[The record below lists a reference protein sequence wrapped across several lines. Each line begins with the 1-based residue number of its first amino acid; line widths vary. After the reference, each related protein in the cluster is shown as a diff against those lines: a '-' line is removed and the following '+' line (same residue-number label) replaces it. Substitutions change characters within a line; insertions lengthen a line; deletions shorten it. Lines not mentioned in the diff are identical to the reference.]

1 MTEEQ
6 QRPITDSTR
15 LFRRLQ
21 PSSMYCL
28 MSAGISA
35 PITWQRTFLDLII
48 HGWRRVN
55 VGSVQ
60 PCSPYLESCTPTST
74 TRYLSNIRTCLV
86 RADSLQYTY
95 LTFTL
100 LFELG
105 SLVCGLATSSSMF
118 IGGRVIAGLG
128 AAGLTNG
135 AFTVISSSVPLD
147 KSPMYTGILAGFTQL
162 GIIAGPLIGG
172 VLTEHVRWQWCFL
185 LNLPVGGAAA
195 ALLVFVRIPEIVVK
209 ERMTVSLV
217 KKVVPELDLI
227 GFALFVPAAVMF
239 LMALQF
245 GSGDAY
251 AWNSATIIG
260 LLCGAGVTALLFVT
274 CELKMGDRAMIPGS
288 MLRKRIVWTSC
299 VFGSALM
306 CCSVVASNWLPTYF
320 QAVKGEE
327 PTLSGVHILPSIL
340 SALLFVVV
348 VGALSKY
355 RDL

>member
-1 MTEEQ
+1 M
-6 QRPITDSTR
+6 DS
-15 LFRRLQ
+15 
-21 PSSMYCL
+21 
-28 MSAGISA
+28 
-35 PITWQRTFLDLII
+35 
-48 HGWRRVN
+48 
-55 VGSVQ
+55 
-60 PCSPYLESCTPTST
+60 
-74 TRYLSNIRTCLV
+74 
-86 RADSLQYTY
+86 YTY

-128 AAGLTNG
+128 AAGLVNG

-162 GIIAGPLIGG
+162 GIIAGPLLGG

-195 ALLVFVRIPEIVVK
+195 ALLVFVRIPEMVEK
-209 ERMTVSLV
+209 ERTTVSLV

-227 GFALFVPAAVMF
+227 GFALFAPAAVMF

-251 AWNSATIIG
+251 AWNSATVIG
-260 LLCGAGVTALLFVT
+260 LLCGASVAALLFVT

-306 CCSVVASNWLPTYF
+306 CCSIVASNWLPTYF

-327 PTLSGVHILPSIL
+327 PTLSGVHVLPSIL

-348 VGALSKY
+348 IGALSKY